1 MRTLSYIR
9 TLDPSVRAVE
19 SYGYSNGT
27 NTLFEEKT
35 NCKECQISGSHWVV
49 LSGSVLKHA
58 FDFKPL

>member
-27 NTLFEEKT
+27 NTLFEEK
-35 NCKECQISGSHWVV
+35 KIVKDVKFQELAG
-49 LSGSVLKHA
+49 L
-58 FDFKPL
+58 F